1 MQDKEDNKFDK
12 WDNYTSMELAEMWFD
27 SVGLPNRRTKLDWG
41 DEEWVLIV
49 SVEFGGDEYEIV
61 IHNEEVHDR
70 ADEWVYENE

>member
-1 MQDKEDNKFDK
+1 MATDWGIYGEL
-12 WDNYTSMELAEMWFD
+12 ELAEMWFESRGA
-27 SVGLPNRRTKLDWG
+27 SVRRSVID
-41 DEEWVLIV
+41 DEWVLIV